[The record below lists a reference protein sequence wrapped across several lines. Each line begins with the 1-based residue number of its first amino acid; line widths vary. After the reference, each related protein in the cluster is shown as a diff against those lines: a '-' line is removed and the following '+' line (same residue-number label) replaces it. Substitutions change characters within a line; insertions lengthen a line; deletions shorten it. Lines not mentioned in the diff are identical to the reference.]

1 MHSSEDDPEKDTITS
16 DAESLIKLNPFTTDM
31 RDHMIKHAIE
41 IKFVK
46 NRYTTPMIV
55 EFSSPLSSGNNTIN
69 IAATHCKIFAAME
82 ILNSNLKLITQ
93 VGKVYENPKNFPTG
107 NDYTKPFPN
116 TTEELDRYKSKK
128 NLPTKN

>member
-46 NRYTTPMIV
+46 NKTRPCRKGQRSQN
-55 EFSSPLSSGNNTIN
+55 EF
-69 IAATHCKIFAAME
+69 
-82 ILNSNLKLITQ
+82 
-93 VGKVYENPKNFPTG
+93 V
-107 NDYTKPFPN
+107 
-116 TTEELDRYKSKK
+116 
-128 NLPTKN
+128 